1 MSAVPGA
8 AQWRGSARVIVQGI
22 AHLWK
27 QRRQKLGAVD
37 AASRN
42 FDELGTAVG
51 VGSGRNFGER
61 ALSIGRLLAAV
72 SVWRVVSQR
81 QVCIA

>member
-51 VGSGRNFGER
+51 VGGVWPKLRRKGT
-61 ALSIGRLLAAV
+61 LDWSITCC
-72 SVWRVVSQR
+72 S
-81 QVCIA
+81 

>member
-51 VGSGRNFGER
+51 VGGLAETSAKGHSRLVDYLLQLAFGE
-61 ALSIGRLLAAV
+61 SYHKDKCV
-72 SVWRVVSQR
+72 
-81 QVCIA
+81 